1 MTKLDEIKAAVAEY
15 EAASRATFELV
26 VAEKVDQTA
35 VNKAH
40 ATLEAIEAKL
50 AQVAPDYLK
59 ALLPVVEA
67 AKELYTV
74 YPEQRTSITDYGDGE
89 RRLVCFYCSGIWYD
103 DMVEIH
109 SEDCVIKKLQTAL
122 AALDR
127 D

>member
-59 ALLPVVEA
+59 ALLAVVDA
-67 AKELYTV
+67 AVALDKERLEYLKLYLDW
-74 YPEQRTSITDYGDGE
+74 S
-89 RRLVCFYCSGIWYD
+89 
-103 DMVEIH
+103 EIGGLL
-109 SEDCVIKKLQTAL
+109 DAL
-122 AALDR
+122 AALDH